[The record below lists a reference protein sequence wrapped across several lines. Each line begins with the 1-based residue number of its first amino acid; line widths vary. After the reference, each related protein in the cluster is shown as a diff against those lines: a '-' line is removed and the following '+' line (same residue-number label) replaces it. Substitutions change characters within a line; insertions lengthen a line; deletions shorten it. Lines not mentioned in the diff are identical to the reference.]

1 MPTERATPDAVV
13 RTFALCALL
22 LLGNLPARAADSFSL
37 DDRYQFIVADCVV
50 TKVVEA
56 NGELSIEFEGG
67 RRTGSLGRR
76 FVDAVGSGISV
87 SRKTGISDKEW
98 QRLVASAKA
107 ALHKKTV
114 IAIRDTGMVMIRGGC
129 LMFDVPP
136 SKVEIR
142 AFETP

>member
-1 MPTERATPDAVV
+1 MA

-22 LLGNLPARAADSFSL
+22 QLGGLPARPADSFSV

-50 TKVVEA
+50 TKVEESDSV
-56 NGELSIEFEGG
+56 LSIEFEGG

-76 FVDAVGSGISV
+76 FVDAVGGGLGV
-87 SRKTGISDKEW
+87 SRKAGISDKDW
-98 QRLVASAKA
+98 QRLITSAKV
-107 ALHKKTV
+107 ALHKKTI
-114 IAIRDTGMVMIRGGC
+114 IAIRETGLIMIRGGC
-129 LMFDVPP
+129 LMVDVPP

>member
-1 MPTERATPDAVV
+1 MPKRRATPDAMV

-22 LLGNLPARAADSFSL
+22 QLGGLPARAADSFSV

-50 TKVVEA
+50 TKVEES
-56 NGELSIEFEGG
+56 NGVLSIEFEGG
-67 RRTGSLGRR
+67 RRTGSLGRSV
-76 FVDAVGSGISV
+76 VDAVGGGLSMIRKSG
-87 SRKTGISDKEW
+87 TSDKDW
-98 QRLVASAKA
+98 QRLVASAKI

-114 IAIRDTGMVMIRGGC
+114 IAIHETGLIMIRGGC
-129 LMFDVPP
+129 LMVDVPP

>member
-1 MPTERATPDAVV
+1 MNLKVIL
-13 RTFALCALL
+13 LCAAVLIQ
-22 LLGNLPARAADSFSL
+22 LLGGIPARAADSFSL
-37 DDRYQFIVADCVV
+37 DDRYQFVVADCVV

-56 NGELSIEFEGG
+56 NGELSIDFEGG
-67 RRTGSLGRR
+67 RRTGSLGRP
-76 FVDAVGSGISV
+76 FVDAVGGGLAV
-87 SRKTGISDKEW
+87 SRKTGISDKDW
-98 QRLVASAKA
+98 QTLVASAKA

-114 IAIRDTGMVMIRGGC
+114 IAVRETGMIVIRGGC